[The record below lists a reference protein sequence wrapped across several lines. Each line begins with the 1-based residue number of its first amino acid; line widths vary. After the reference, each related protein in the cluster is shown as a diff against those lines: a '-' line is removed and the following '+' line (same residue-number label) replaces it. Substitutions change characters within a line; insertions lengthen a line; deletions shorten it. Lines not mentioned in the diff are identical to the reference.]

1 MYGYDKDKGMRIF
14 KGWLIRNFFL
24 SSQCKILN
32 LFGCSQ
38 GKMHNKSYNHPSTHI
53 AQTCG
58 DRLHTDYCGPLS
70 NDSLGGAQFYALFK
84 DEWTEWSDVYF
95 KKNKSEILDHFESYR
110 VKMETQT
117 GYKIKALQSE
127 NAAEYGMRDK
137 ATD

>member
-1 MYGYDKDKGMRIF
+1 
-14 KGWLIRNFFL
+14 
-24 SSQCKILN
+24 
-32 LFGCSQ
+32 
-38 GKMHNKSYNHPSTHI
+38 MHNKSYNHPSTHI

-70 NDSLGGAQFYALFK
+70 NDSLGGAQFFALFK

-137 ATD
+137 ATDWLRLIES